1 VSIAARNERGAE
13 RPAEANRDVVT
24 PPVQLRG
31 RTVLVAGLGVSGAAA
46 ARVLLRLGARVLL
59 TDAAEP
65 PVVAELVAAGGTWL
79 GRLDAL
85 PDGVDLVVTSPGW
98 RPDSPLLVD
107 AARRGVEVVGEPELA
122 WRLRAGADGEDA
134 AGVPAPW
141 LAVTGT
147 NGKTTTVTM
156 LEAILTAA
164 GRRAVAA
171 GNVGRPLI
179 EVVTER
185 RDDGTPAY
193 DVIAVELSS
202 FQLHWSSSIAPA
214 AAAVLNVADDHTD
227 WHGSFEAYREA
238 KARILRLAPVA
249 VADAGDPVAAA
260 LVAGHHHPVTVTIG
274 EPVPGQLGVR
284 SGALVDRAFS
294 ADPAG
299 EVLLDRAELQ
309 VPGPH
314 NTVNALAAAALAR
327 AAGVPAEAVGRGL
340 AGFRGGAHRNVLV
353 ATVDGVDYVDD
364 SKATNPHAAGASL
377 AAYPRVVWIA
387 GGLLKG
393 ADVDPLVAAVAA
405 RLAGVVLLGRD
416 RALIA
421 ASLARHAPL
430 VPVVTVVSGDDD
442 RMDADGTA
450 TSAEATMTRV
460 VAAAARLARPGDTVL
475 LAPAAASMDVFHDYG
490 HRGRAFADAVRGLR

>member
-1 VSIAARNERGAE
+1 ME
-13 RPAEANRDVVT
+13 D
-24 PPVQLRG
+24 

-65 PVVAELVAAGGTWL
+65 PIVGELVAAGATWL
-79 GRLDAL
+79 GGQESITAD
-85 PDGVDLVVTSPGW
+85 VDLVVTSPGW
-98 RPDSPLLVD
+98 RPDHPLLTD

-122 WRLRAGADGEDA
+122 WRLRTAGEGE
-134 AGVPAPW
+134 PAPW

-147 NGKTTTVTM
+147 NGKTTTVSM
-156 LEAILTAA
+156 LEAILVAA

-171 GNVGRPLI
+171 GNVGRPLV

-185 RDDGTPAY
+185 ADDGGPAY

-227 WHGSFEAYREA
+227 WHGSFEAYRDA
-238 KARILRLAPVA
+238 KARILALTPVA

-260 LVAGHHHPVTVTIG
+260 LVAGHAHPVTVTLG
-274 EPVPGQLGVR
+274 EPAPGQLGVR
-284 SGALVDRAFS
+284 AGVLVDRAF
-294 ADPAG
+294 ADDPAG
-299 EVLLDRAELQ
+299 EVLLERTALA

-327 AAGVPAEAVGRGL
+327 AAGIPAEAVARGL

-353 ATVDGVDYVDD
+353 ATVAGVDYVDD

-393 ADVDPLVAAVAA
+393 ADVDPLVAAVAP

-421 ASLARHAPL
+421 ASLARHAPS
-430 VPVVTVVSGDDD
+430 VPVVTVVSGDDE
-442 RMDADGTA
+442 RVEG
-450 TSAEATMTRV
+450 SAEATMTQV
-460 VAAAARLARPGDTVL
+460 VAAAAELARPGDTVL
-475 LAPAAASMDVFHDYG
+475 LAPAAASMDVFRDYA
-490 HRGRAFADAVRGLR
+490 HRGQAFAAAVRALG